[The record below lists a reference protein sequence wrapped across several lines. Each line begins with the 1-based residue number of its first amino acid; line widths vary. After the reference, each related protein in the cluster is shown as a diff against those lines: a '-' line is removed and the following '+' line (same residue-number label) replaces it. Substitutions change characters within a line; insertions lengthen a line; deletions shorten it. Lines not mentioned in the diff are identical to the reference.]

1 MQRYYLFS
9 VELFNFSQK
18 FFVHIKAEY
27 LQLKYDLVLVFIDAD
42 YNIYQWNLQCTCVA
56 VSQLARTC
64 GGWCVDLYE
73 IRGHITVCSYFPN
86 VRRCLITMFFIFWSV
101 TCLDLAVPWYTIPL
115 PRSHD
120 DDPRDASCLGI
131 LWYMIFVIFS
141 ESYSASF
148 YMPAFLY
155 INHMNYSRVPNKCID
170 TLINKNFFQADRL

>member
-73 IRGHITVCSYFPN
+73 IRGQITVCSYFPN

-120 DDPRDASCLGI
+120 ERCFMLRNFMVYDIRYFFWEL
-131 LWYMIFVIFS
+131 FS
-141 ESYSASF
+141 FLLHAGLFIHQSYELLSS
-148 YMPAFLY
+148 P
-155 INHMNYSRVPNKCID
+155 
-170 TLINKNFFQADRL
+170 